1 MTQNELKYYSSLL
14 KKKYRTIEKKFLV
27 EGKKIVEE
35 GINSKYFCERIFVSQ
50 KFYVNSRSKK
60 LFKDRDFEILNKSEL
75 MRLTDTISPQGIL
88 AVFRI
93 HEIKKIE
100 HIKSNI
106 IVFLENISDPG
117 NLGTIIRICDWFG
130 IDTVLSSDNTVDAY
144 NPKVIR
150 SSMGSIFHLD
160 IIDDFKVD
168 SLDILL
174 DKGYKLVCSDLSGD
188 NLHDFKIADKII
200 IAFSNE
206 ASGPSEELLKKSD
219 YKITIPKIGKAESLN
234 VAAASAVILSELTKP
249 FLD

>member
-14 KKKYRTIEKKFLV
+14 KKKYRTAEKKFLV
-27 EGKKIVEE
+27 EGKRIVEE
-35 GINSKYFCERIFVSQ
+35 GIYSKYFCEKILVSQ
-50 KFYVNSRSKK
+50 KFYTNSRSKK
-60 LFKDRDFEILNKSEL
+60 LFKNADFDILNKSEL

-88 AVFRI
+88 AVFKIR
-93 HEIKKIE
+93 EIKKIE
-100 HIKSNI
+100 HINSNI

-130 IDTVLSSDNTVDAY
+130 IDTILCSDNTVDAY

-160 IIDDFKVD
+160 IIDDFKVN
-168 SLDILL
+168 SLDVFL
-174 DKGYKLVCSDLSGD
+174 DKGYKLVCSDLSGT
-188 NLHDFKIADKII
+188 NLYDFKIAEKII

-206 ASGPSEELLKKSD
+206 ASGPSEELLKKSE
-219 YKITIPKIGKAESLN
+219 YKVTIPKLGKAESLN

-249 FLD
+249 FID